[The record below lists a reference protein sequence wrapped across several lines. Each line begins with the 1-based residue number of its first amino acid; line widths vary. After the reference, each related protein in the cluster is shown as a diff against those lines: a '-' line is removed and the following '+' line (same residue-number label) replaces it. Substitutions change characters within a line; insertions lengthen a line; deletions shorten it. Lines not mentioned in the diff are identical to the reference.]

1 MKDFNKSVQLA
12 LLGGTI
18 GLHRFY
24 LGQVGKAIK
33 IILWTVLSFG
43 ITGNLILGILLG
55 ATPSLITAAIWLLNN
70 QEDFDTKYNSQ
81 AIQREILKNFK
92 K

>member
-33 IILWTVLSFG
+33 NILWTLLSFP
-43 ITGNLILGILLG
+43 ITGNIILGVLLG
-55 ATPSLITAAIWLLNN
+55 ATPSLITAAKWLLNS
-70 QEDFDTKYNSQ
+70 QESFDSKYNAQ
-81 AIQREILKNFK
+81 AIQREILNSLK